1 MQSIVIDLEWNGS
14 YSKKAHG
21 YFNEIIEVG
30 AVKLDEQMRIVDTFR
45 AAIKPVVSKKLS
57 TIVTDLTN
65 ITAEELAD
73 GTTFTA
79 MMRQFSRWM
88 GNHPSVVL
96 TWSTTDLLV
105 LMENCRYFTGRQ
117 EIPFLHHYM
126 DFQVYAQQRM
136 GVDTSQQL
144 GLARA
149 GEMLG
154 IPEDNMSLHRA
165 LDDSKLT
172 AAILQKVYDA
182 ASFSDAIMDVDDEF
196 YKRITFKTVIIKD
209 LDDPSV
215 KRSELAFNC
224 PHCGK
229 NMKRKGTWRFR
240 NRAFCAEFSCRCTD
254 TRYSGRVQFK
264 QKYEG
269 VEVRK
274 KLVEIVATQST
285 DETNSDEQS

>member
-1 MQSIVIDLEWNGS
+1 MQYIVVDLEWNGS

-21 YFNEIIEVG
+21 YFDEIIEVG
-30 AVKLDEQMRIVDTFR
+30 AVRVDVRMRLVDTFH
-45 AAIKPVVSKKLS
+45 ATIKPVVSKKLS

-65 ITAEELAD
+65 ITAEELED

-79 MMRQFSRWM
+79 MMRQLARWI
-88 GNHPSVVL
+88 GNEPAAIL

-117 EIPFLHHYM
+117 EIPFLRNYM

-136 GVDTSQQL
+136 GVETSQQL
-144 GLARA
+144 GLAKA
-149 GEMLG
+149 GKLLG

-172 AAILQKVYDA
+172 AAILQKVYEADSFA
-182 ASFSDAIMDVDDEF
+182 AAIMPVDDEF
-196 YKRITFKTVIIKD
+196 YPRMTFKTVIIKD
-209 LDDPSV
+209 LDDPLV
-215 KRSELAFNC
+215 KRSELSFDC

-254 TRYSGRVQFK
+254 VKYSGRVQFK
-264 QKYEG
+264 LKYEG

-274 KLVEIVATQST
+274 KLVEIVPAAAA
-285 DETNSDEQS
+285 ETADSAAE

>member
-1 MQSIVIDLEWNGS
+1 MQYIVIDLEWNGS

-30 AVKLDEQMRIVDTFR
+30 AVRVDEQMRLVDTFH
-45 AAIKPVVSKKLS
+45 ATIKPVVSKKLS

-65 ITAEELAD
+65 ITAEELED

-79 MMRQFSRWM
+79 MMRQLSRWI
-88 GNHPSVVL
+88 GNEPAAIL

-117 EIPFLHHYM
+117 EIPFLRNYM

-136 GVDTSQQL
+136 GVETSQQL
-144 GLARA
+144 GLAKA

-172 AAILQKVYDA
+172 AAILQKVYEAD
-182 ASFSDAIMDVDDEF
+182 SFIPAIMAVDDEF
-196 YKRITFKTVIIKD
+196 YPRMTFKTTIIKD
-209 LDDPSV
+209 LDDPLV
-215 KRSELAFNC
+215 KRSELSFDC

-240 NRAFCAEFSCRCTD
+240 NRAFCAEFSCRCSD
-254 TRYSGRVQFK
+254 VRYSGRVQYK
-264 QKYEG
+264 LKYEG

-274 KLVEIVATQST
+274 KLVEIVPAPAAETADST
-285 DETNSDEQS
+285 AE